1 MIHICLENPDL
12 LAETQTT
19 LRQELQAYG
28 ITKITIQTDSSLE
41 EHEEW
46 CLGGESDLKPHT

>member
-1 MIHICLENPDL
+1 MPDFAKHSISIKL
-12 LAETQTT
+12 IQAT
-19 LRQELQAYG
+19 LRQELQAYD

-46 CLGGESDLKPHT
+46 CIGGEGDLKLHT

>member
-1 MIHICLENPDL
+1 MIHICLENPEL